1 VLAIR
6 TFRSGDLEALYAISL
21 ATGHEGGNASHL
33 YEDGKLIGHIYS
45 APYALLEPHLALV
58 IEDNDGVAG
67 FAVGTPDTEK
77 WQDKLEAEWWPK
89 LRRQYVD
96 PAARPAAE
104 WSADQRRAY
113 AIHHPQ
119 RAPRQVVE
127 LYPAHL
133 HLNLLERTQGRG
145 AGTMLFSEWMAR
157 ASRYGV
163 GAIHV
168 GVNSA
173 NARAVRFWSRRG
185 FDRLKLPDGTSE
197 RTIWM
202 GAPEPRLAGIGLT
215 WFTAP
220 QTAPGRAGRTARR

>member
-1 VLAIR
+1 MLVIR
-6 TFRSGDLEALYAISL
+6 TFRSADLEALYTISL
-21 ATGHEGGNASHL
+21 ATGHEGGDASHL
-33 YEDGKLIGHIYS
+33 YEDRKLIGHIYS

-58 IEDNDGVAG
+58 VEDSEGVAG

-77 WQDKLEAEWWPK
+77 WQEKLEADWWPK

-119 RAPRQVVE
+119 RVPRQVVE

-133 HLNLLERTQGRG
+133 HLNLLARTQGRG

-163 GAIHV
+163 GAAHV

-173 NARAVRFWSRRG
+173 NARAVRFWSKRG
-185 FDRLKLPDGTSE
+185 FDRLKPQDGGSE

-202 GAPEPRLAGIGLT
+202 GR
-215 WFTAP
+215 F
-220 QTAPGRAGRTARR
+220 